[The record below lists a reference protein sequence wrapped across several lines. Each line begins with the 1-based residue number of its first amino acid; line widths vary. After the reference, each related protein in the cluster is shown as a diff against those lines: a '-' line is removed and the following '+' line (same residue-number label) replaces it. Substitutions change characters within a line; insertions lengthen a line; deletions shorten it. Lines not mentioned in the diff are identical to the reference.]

1 MSTFGVIISPD
12 AIKTWFRGIWFC
24 AFPPLLLASLS
35 LSLSCCPPLSLMMGV
50 FLFCGGC
57 ELSEFVF
64 VTVIPSASA
73 PAYKSGWGAQC
84 VLTRLQSPFRETS
97 VRNTS
102 GTGETRRRTEGSAS
116 NGEDLVVCESE
127 CWLITFELISALTG

>member
-1 MSTFGVIISPD
+1 
-12 AIKTWFRGIWFC
+12 
-24 AFPPLLLASLS
+24 
-35 LSLSCCPPLSLMMGV
+35 MMGV

-97 VRNTS
+97 VRNTAEQVRQE
-102 GTGETRRRTEGSAS
+102 GERKDPLP
-116 NGEDLVVCESE
+116 GEDLVVCESE